1 MSVFSAHASGVR
13 CGASQASRS
22 RSTPLHA
29 PAGTPTGRASHGR
42 AAQPAAHRRFR
53 AVQAPGDAA
62 GTCAVG
68 LGHQRI
74 SDHLGGVGP
83 LDGQLGGQQDPT
95 ATAALVL
102 RRETQPIK
110 DFVRSSGSDF
120 VRSSSSP
127 TDRHEAAGRL
137 RQSGCPRRL
146 LSRPRAECSE
156 VGPSPLSA
164 ARLQRRPSPVG
175 PSRPAPG
182 EWAHPSVGGCDGDR

>member
-83 LDGQLGGQQDPT
+83 LDGQLGGQQDLT

-164 ARLQRRPSPVG
+164 ARLQRRQSQLG
-175 PSRPAPG
+175 PSGPAPG
-182 EWAHPSVGGCDGDR
+182 EWAHLS

>member
-83 LDGQLGGQQDPT
+83 LDGQLGGQQDLT

-120 VRSSSSP
+120 VRSSSTLPIGMKLLVGYGKAGVPDGCCRGLGRNARRWALRLCPPPASSD
-127 TDRHEAAGRL
+127 DRPQWVPADPRPESGRTL
-137 RQSGCPRRL
+137 P
-146 LSRPRAECSE
+146 
-156 VGPSPLSA
+156 
-164 ARLQRRPSPVG
+164 
-175 PSRPAPG
+175 
-182 EWAHPSVGGCDGDR
+182 

>member
-120 VRSSSSP
+120 VRSSGSSKRIG
-127 TDRHEAAGRL
+127 TGSSAGTTAASAMDCSRARIRL
-137 RQSGCPRRL
+137 FR
-146 LSRPRAECSE
+146 RPR
-156 VGPSPLSA
+156 
-164 ARLQRRPSPVG
+164 
-175 PSRPAPG
+175 PG
-182 EWAHPSVGGCDGDR
+182 LGLGATAVTPR